1 MKADKAFIFDL
12 NGTVIDDMMFH
23 VESWKILLDD
33 YLKKHLT
40 YDEVK
45 AQMYGKSSELFDRI
59 FGKGYFTDE
68 YIHEMVI
75 KKEEIYQEQY
85 KPHMKLLPGLDRFF
99 KKAKARNIPMAI
111 GTAAIPFNLDY
122 ILDNLN
128 IREYFDELVTADDV
142 VHSKPDPQTFTL
154 AADKMGYQYQNCIVF
169 EDAPKGVEAA
179 QNAGM
184 KTVVILSELHGE
196 ADFKAYNN
204 IIQYIT
210 DYHQLDI
217 DSLLK

>member
-23 VESWKILLDD
+23 VESWKVLLDN

-85 KPHMKLLPGLDRFF
+85 KPHMKLLPGLDSF
-99 KKAKARNIPMAI
+99 
-111 GTAAIPFNLDY
+111 
-122 ILDNLN
+122 
-128 IREYFDELVTADDV
+128 
-142 VHSKPDPQTFTL
+142 
-154 AADKMGYQYQNCIVF
+154 
-169 EDAPKGVEAA
+169 
-179 QNAGM
+179 
-184 KTVVILSELHGE
+184 
-196 ADFKAYNN
+196 
-204 IIQYIT
+204 
-210 DYHQLDI
+210 
-217 DSLLK
+217 

>member
-33 YLKKHLT
+33 YLKKPLT
-40 YDEVK
+40 YNEVK

-85 KPHMKLLPGLDRFF
+85 KPHMKLLPGLATFF
-99 KKAKARNIPMAI
+99 DNAKAKNVPMAI

-128 IREYFDELVTADDV
+128 IRQYFDEMVTADDV
-142 VHSKPDPQTFTL
+142 IRSKPDPQTFTL
-154 AADKMGYQYQNCIVF
+154 AADKLGYKYDNCIVF

-179 QNAGM
+179 LNAGM
-184 KTVVILSELHGE
+184 ETVVILSELHGKD
-196 ADFKAYNN
+196 DFKSYDN

-210 DYHQLDI
+210 NYDELDI
-217 DSLLK
+217 TALLK